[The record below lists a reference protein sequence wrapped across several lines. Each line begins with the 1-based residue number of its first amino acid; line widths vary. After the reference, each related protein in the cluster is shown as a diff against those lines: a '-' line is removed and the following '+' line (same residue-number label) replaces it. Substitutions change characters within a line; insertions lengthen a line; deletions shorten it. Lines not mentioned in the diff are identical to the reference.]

1 MIESAIRKVVRV
13 EEVPLKPILEA
24 RIELIAA
31 KKAVDE
37 GVEGA
42 IPKALEK
49 NREYIRAR
57 TPPRQRMVIFDTFEV
72 KLR

>member
-49 NREYIRAR
+49 NRSIFAHAR
-57 TPPRQRMVIFDTFEV
+57 LQDSGW
-72 KLR
+72 